1 MADVKRE
8 LRSSKRR
15 RDEIKHIGGSERGK
29 VTRGSWFEGEKMGI
43 SLDSFTPSSLL
54 GTLAG
59 KTGRATAVQD

>member
-15 RDEIKHIGGSERGK
+15 REEIKHIDGSERGK
-29 VTRGSWFEGEKMGI
+29 VTRGSWFEGKKMGI
-43 SLDSFTPSSLL
+43 SLDSFTPSNLL

-59 KTGRATAVQD
+59 ETGRVTAVQD